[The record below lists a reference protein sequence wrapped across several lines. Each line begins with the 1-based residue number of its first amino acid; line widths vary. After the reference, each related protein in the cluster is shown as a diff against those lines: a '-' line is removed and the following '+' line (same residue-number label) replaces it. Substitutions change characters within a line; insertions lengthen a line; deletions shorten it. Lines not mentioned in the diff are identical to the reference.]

1 MDDKLKKLI
10 YRSLDG
16 DLPPREQKRLD
27 KALRRAPGLREEK
40 TRILKIRR
48 ALAESRAPGFSPG
61 FAGRVIRRIAKE
73 EKSGMETDIFYET
86 FLALFRRVALIGG
99 AALLALLT
107 YNLSIGDKF
116 SEEEALFAS
125 DTTCR
130 ELQRLPLFWDGGG
143 NER

>member
-1 MDDKLKKLI
+1 MENKLKKRI
-10 YRSLDG
+10 TRSLDG
-16 DLPPREQKRLD
+16 DLPSREQKRLD
-27 KALRRAPGLREEK
+27 EALRRSPGLREEK
-40 TRILKIRR
+40 TRILMLRR
-48 ALAESRAPGFSPG
+48 ALAESRAPGFGPG
-61 FAGRVIRRIAKE
+61 FAGRVIRRIAE
-73 EKSGMETDIFYET
+73 VEKSGMETDVFYET
-86 FLALFRRVALIGG
+86 FRALFRRVALIGA